1 MKFFFNIAVIII
13 SIALCSCGKY
23 IYENN
28 LDLSV
33 QKEFS
38 ETDNA
43 INNVTCE
50 VLVKEVS
57 KVIGENYF
65 PDMQIEDDYFEQ
77 QTGLTNS
84 LYDEF
89 AGEMAKINT
98 NVDTIIIVKAK
109 EGKIAEVEQKLS
121 EYRNQLLND
130 TMQYPTNTGK
140 IQASRIEQ
148 IDSYV
153 CFVQLGGDTT
163 IVNGQDDESIIAY
176 CQHENELAIS
186 TIEVK
191 VANGI

>member
-1 MKFFFNIAVIII
+1 MIIYEI
-13 SIALCSCGKY
+13 QINQIIKAA
-23 IYENN
+23 ENN

-65 PDMQIEDDYFEQ
+65 PDMQIEDDYLEQ

-109 EGKIAEVEQKLS
+109 EGKIEEVEQKLS
-121 EYRNQLLND
+121 EYRDRLLNN
-130 TMQYPTNTGK
+130 TMQYQTNTGK

-148 IDSYV
+148 IDSYI
-153 CFVQLGGDTT
+153 CFVQLGGDTKKVEEQGNEAIT
-163 IVNGQDDESIIAY
+163 IY
-176 CQHENELAIS
+176 CQHINELAIS
-186 TIEVK
+186 TIQVK